1 MKKMLFE
8 AAENLAIKF
17 RSENRISLTEPINM
31 KTILRKNNIFTMYR
45 PLSENYYGLSLKSKD
60 DNRFMLINS
69 NTTRGRQHFTIAH
82 ELYHLY
88 FDDKP
93 LPHIATKINTSDSI
107 AEKNA
112 DMFASAL
119 LMPKEGVLQY
129 MSTEDIVSKDVNI
142 ASVLRLEQYFSVS
155 RGAILL
161 RLRKIGLLFENTLQ
175 SLKSISVIDSAKQY
189 GYDVSL
195 YNKGNEN
202 LVIGDFGEKARKLFD
217 AEKISEGHYIELLN
231 MISNEAEN

>member
-1 MKKMLFE
+1 MLLE
-8 AAENLAIKF
+8 AAENLVIKF
-17 RSENRISLTEPINM
+17 RSVNRISLTEPINM
-31 KTILRKNNIFTMYR
+31 KTVLRKNNILTIYR

-60 DNRFMLINS
+60 DDRFMLINS

-88 FDDKP
+88 FDENP
-93 LPHIATKINTSDSI
+93 SPHIATEMNTSDSVT
-107 AEKNA
+107 EKNA

-129 MSTEDIVSKDVNI
+129 ISTQNIINKDVNI
-142 ASVLRLEQYFSVS
+142 SAVLRLEQYFSVS
-155 RGAILL
+155 RLAMLL
-161 RLRKIGLLFENTLQ
+161 RLRKIGLLTENTLQ
-175 SLKSISVIDSAKQY
+175 SLKAIPVIDSAKQY
-189 GYDVSL
+189 GYDISL

-231 MISNEAEN
+231 MIYNESEN

>member
-1 MKKMLFE
+1 MKKMLLE

-17 RSENRISLTEPINM
+17 RSGNGISLTEPINM
-31 KTILRKNNIFTMYR
+31 KTILRKNNILTIYR

-60 DNRFMLINS
+60 DDRFMLINS
-69 NTTRGRQHFTIAH
+69 NTPRGRQHFTIAH

-88 FDDKP
+88 FDENP
-93 LPHIATKINTSDSI
+93 SPHISTKMDANDGVR
-107 AEKNA
+107 EKNA
-112 DMFASAL
+112 DMFASSL
-119 LMPKEGVLQY
+119 LMPKEGVLKY
-129 MSTEDIVSKDVNI
+129 ISTKDIINKDVNI
-142 ASVLRLEQYFSVS
+142 SSVLRLEQYFSVS
-155 RGAILL
+155 RLAMLF
-161 RLRKIGLLFENTLQ
+161 RLRKIGLLSENTLQ

>member
-1 MKKMLFE
+1 MRKMSFE
-8 AAENLAIKF
+8 SVENLAIKF

-31 KTILRKNNIFTMYR
+31 KTILRKNNIFTRYR

-93 LPHIATKINTSDSI
+93 LPHIATKINTSGSV
-107 AEKNA
+107 AENNA

-119 LMPKEGVLQY
+119 LMPKEGLLQY
-129 MSTEDIVSKDVNI
+129 ISTEDIVNKDVNV

>member
-1 MKKMLFE
+1 MKKMLLE
-8 AAENLAIKF
+8 AAENLVIKF
-17 RSENRISLTEPINM
+17 RSVNRISLTEPINM
-31 KTILRKNNIFTMYR
+31 KTVLRKNNILTIYR

-60 DNRFMLINS
+60 DDRFMLINS

-88 FDDKP
+88 FDENP
-93 LPHIATKINTSDSI
+93 SPHIATEMNTSDSVT
-107 AEKNA
+107 EKNA

-129 MSTEDIVSKDVNI
+129 ISTQNIINKDVNI
-142 ASVLRLEQYFSVS
+142 SAVLRLEQYFSVS
-155 RGAILL
+155 RLAMLL
-161 RLRKIGLLFENTLQ
+161 RLRKIGLLTENTLQ
-175 SLKSISVIDSAKQY
+175 SLKAIPVIDSAKQY
-189 GYDVSL
+189 GYDISL

-231 MISNEAEN
+231 MIYNESEN